1 MVFSDDLERLLFGL
15 WKTRVWTY
23 QEVLLASQ
31 PIAVSDL
38 SHVPWLT
45 FASALVF
52 IEMSAGLPPLG
63 SWTEIFNSRAHYR
76 ASMPNDLA
84 KKLWRQDLTAME
96 FAHCDFGV
104 RVS

>member
-1 MVFSDDLERLLFGL
+1 MVFSEDLERLLFGL

-52 IEMSAGLPPLG
+52 IETSAGLPPLG

-104 RVS
+104 RVN